1 MDIVEISAVVKEYE
15 WGNTSFIADFLA
27 LGQDGKRR
35 AEAWWTTHHDGESV
49 VVGSNEPLGA
59 FLAKDALH
67 WFGEEHLAVY
77 GPVLPLLLKVL
88 AIERP
93 LSLQVHP
100 TKEQA
105 QAGWA
110 SEQTIRERL
119 PKERWNY
126 KDPNGKPEMAYVL
139 TPTTVMCGFR
149 PLDEIRTDLKSLMPS
164 AYNEHFLFL
173 DEEEK
178 PSALLRQ
185 LFKVV
190 YGLAQEELGALLD
203 EYLSSVKSDA
213 RLERSLDGVFLSPA
227 DIVLSLFGEYP
238 KDPGLLSP
246 FLLNVLH
253 LKKGEALYLEPRT
266 LHAYVKGN
274 VIELMSAS
282 DNVLRGGLTTKK
294 VDVRELLKVLETDEQ
309 QIEAAPTVVGSSGRL
324 HILTP
329 TEDFHL
335 MVLHSGTYEISDR
348 RSIELLL
355 VAEGSA
361 VFTAADGKTMLK
373 QGSCYVVAASAAS
386 YTLTVE
392 GLVFAADVP
401 R

>member
-27 LGQDGKRR
+27 YGQDGKRR
-35 AEAWWTTHHDGESV
+35 AEAWWATHPDGESL

-88 AIERP
+88 AIDRP

-105 QAGWA
+105 QAGWE
-110 SEQTIRERL
+110 SEQTIRERIS
-119 PKERWNY
+119 KERWNY
-126 KDPNGKPEMAYVL
+126 KDSNGKPEMAYVL

-149 PLDEIRTDLKSLMPS
+149 PLDEIRTVLKSVMPN

-178 PSALLRQ
+178 PSVLLRQ
-185 LFKVV
+185 LLKTL

-203 EYLSSVKSDA
+203 EYLSSVKTDA
-213 RLERSLDGVFLSPA
+213 SLERDSGGVFLSPA
-227 DIVLSLFGEYP
+227 DIVLSLSAEYP

-253 LKKGEALYLEPRT
+253 LKEGEALYLEPRT

-274 VIELMSAS
+274 VIEVMSAS

-361 VFTAADGKTMLK
+361 VFTSADGKTALK